1 MEKVLKNIRNNNI
14 KSAIGLLFPTIAL
27 TGGFILILY
36 FMITEPDDFHIG
48 YLLILASFGLFGYFS
63 DKAFIR
69 AIQLIIDPMK
79 DDVFKKYGSPKKI
92 AKIIEEIENS
102 KIYEDKHL
110 IISQNYI
117 SDKKDYSKIVLCNDV
132 LGVHK
137 LVHKTNYVI
146 DYYQI
151 VITDKYNQTTTYQY
165 GRNEEEK
172 VNELL
177 IVIGSKCPN
186 AELGYTKKEWEHIKE
201 NSVALPDEIMD
212 DNENNDDFENEMFK
226 CDNCGALVKESDT
239 KCPHCGEKFEDDAED
254 EQEETKKEKTSDMD
268 KKYSDLTKLKKLLD
282 KKIISQEEF
291 DKEKEKILNNKN

>member
-36 FMITEPDDFHIG
+36 LMITEPDDFHIE

-79 DDVFKKYGSPKKI
+79 DDVFKKYGSPKKV

-102 KIYEDKHL
+102 KIYEDEHL

-117 SDKKDYSKIVLCNDV
+117 SDKKDYSKIVLCSDV

-165 GRNEEEK
+165 ERNEEEK

-186 AELGYTKKEWEHIKE
+186 AELGYTRKEWEHIKE

-254 EQEETKKEKTSDMD
+254 EQEETKEEKTSDMD

-291 DKEKEKILNNKN
+291 DKEKKKILNNQN